1 MHKCILL
8 LVLRF
13 LCWTHDR
20 LLPLFV
26 AFFTMESGWNPKIRV
41 TRGRCYD
48 HNFLRFSPMFL
59 KTNVMIQFLPKLA
72 VFRTKKHNFFTKCC
86 CENIFKSWQMS
97 LTGRNF
103 TTGKNQLKLPTY
115 VKSSTIFKTGFIV
128 YITFLKYGSVL
139 SDFGRTFQVALSQN
153 VAYLVRRQKKIYGL
167 ETVRRK
173 LTMRTLF
180 WPRVTRDRCFNYFCN
195 FLVTKLAF
203 LTQSKGKLFKILI
216 ITSVFEKNA
225 NFFAQSI
232 WPTFCLV
239 TSYVY
244 VYCDKKTGWATL

>member
-72 VFRTKKHNFFTKCC
+72 VFRTKNTIFFTKCC

-139 SDFGRTFQVALSQN
+139 GELGEHFRSHCPKMWLISYAGKKKFTVSRLSEGSWQWGLCSDPG
-153 VAYLVRRQKKIYGL
+153 
-167 ETVRRK
+167 
-173 LTMRTLF
+173 
-180 WPRVTRDRCFNYFCN
+180 WPGTDV
-195 FLVTKLAF
+195 
-203 LTQSKGKLFKILI
+203 LI
-216 ITSVFEKNA
+216 I
-225 NFFAQSI
+225 FAIFWWQNWRFWLKAKVNYSKF
-232 WPTFCLV
+232 W
-239 TSYVY
+239 S
-244 VYCDKKTGWATL
+244 